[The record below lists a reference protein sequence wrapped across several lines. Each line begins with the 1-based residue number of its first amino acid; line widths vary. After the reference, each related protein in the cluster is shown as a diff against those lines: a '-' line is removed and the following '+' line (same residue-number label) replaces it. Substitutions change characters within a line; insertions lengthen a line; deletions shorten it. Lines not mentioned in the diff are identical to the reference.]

1 MENFNIH
8 NWKASLR
15 EVNSD
20 REQFLQDSPESIY
33 ILLDTFQE
41 DQAQFT
47 GASLTLKGINKL
59 KDFVIDR
66 FTITDP
72 EELEQLKIHQV
83 PLDTYFKL
91 RQEVD
96 KEVQN
101 AFGQDEFSKRKKN
114 TEQQ

>member
-1 MENFNIH
+1 MDNFNVH
-8 NWKASLR
+8 NWRAKLLR
-15 EVNSD
+15 EVSSD
-20 REQFLQDSPESIY
+20 REQYLQDSPESIY

-41 DQAQFT
+41 DEAQFT

-72 EELEQLKIHQV
+72 DELAMLKIHQV

-96 KEVQN
+96 KEVQA
-101 AFGQDEFSKRKKN
+101 AFGDDEFSKRKN
-114 TEQQ
+114 GE